1 MDIVKILIFLGVF
14 AIILVVGVII
24 IIKTSKN
31 KKTIQPLKTKET
43 IEKVDKFEELME
55 VVKNPNSSSQALKK
69 ALISFNDNYPISDE
83 NLKESM
89 IFLTYLLRHKN
100 RNKELF
106 DIIHKEVKVSNKK
119 FKDEISKVEMKCLK
133 S

>member
-24 IIKTSKN
+24 IIKTSTN
-31 KKTIQPLKTKET
+31 KKTIQPLQTKET

-55 VVKNPNSSSQALKK
+55 IAQNPNSTSKELKK
-69 ALISFNDNYPISDE
+69 ALMSFNDNYPISDE

-89 IFLTYLLRHKN
+89 IFLTYLLSHKN

>member
-1 MDIVKILIFLGVF
+1 MNIVEILISLGAF
-14 AIILVVGVII
+14 AIILVAVVII
-24 IIKTSKN
+24 IIKTPKN
-31 KKTIQPLKTKET
+31 KKTIQTFQTKET
-43 IEKVDKFEELME
+43 IAEVDNFDELME
-55 VVKNPNSSSQALKK
+55 IAQNPNSTSKELKK
-69 ALISFNDNYPISDE
+69 ALMSFNDNYPINDE